1 MNTPA
6 INTQP
11 SNTGSYT
18 TEPLKTTPLFDM
30 HVTLKQPLN
39 IGASYAGHRI
49 IYDVESGFFEG
60 KELNGTMK
68 PSGGDW
74 LLIHPD
80 ASLTLD
86 VRACLETHDGALI
99 YMNYKGRWV
108 IPEQLRD
115 KVLSA
120 EHCNEVSKDE
130 YYQRNLIM
138 FETSDE
144 RYTWL
149 NDLVAVSQGCRT
161 PQGISY
167 NVMAVL

>member
-1 MNTPA
+1 MNTFA
-6 INTQP
+6 SNTQSP
-11 SNTGSYT
+11 KASSYT

-30 HVTLKQPLN
+30 HVTLREPLN
-39 IGASYAGHRI
+39 IGANHNGHRI
-49 IYDVESGFFEG
+49 IYDVESGYFVG
-60 KELNGTMK
+60 KELNGTLK

-80 ASLTLD
+80 GSLTLD
-86 VRACLETHDGALI
+86 VRACLETHDNALI
-99 YMNYKGRWV
+99 YMHYKGRWV
-108 IPEQLRD
+108 IPQSLQH

-120 EHCNEVSKDE
+120 EHCTEVSKDE
-130 YYQRNLIM
+130 YYQRNLVM

-144 RYTWL
+144 RYNWL
-149 NDLVAVSQGCRT
+149 NNLVAVSQGCRT